1 MPHYNAVGCRCR
13 SAHRA
18 PARPGQPTVCLA
30 GVASGSSSAVAGNEE
45 KKKKILE
52 Q

>member
-18 PARPGQPTVCLA
+18 PAQPGSCTGGGGKRLLQ
-30 GVASGSSSAVAGNEE
+30 AVAGSEE

-52 Q
+52 R